1 MVLALLAGRRK
12 RGLALPWSLS
22 TFLVLTLAIGAV
34 AGVMTGDLLQA
45 LYGWRNDFEP
55 LLLLAV
61 VPLVLSEANA
71 RHLLTAIAAAGEAA
85 AAIAI
90 VTHQAGLSWLLSLNL
105 GQPPGAPPIPSSYF
119 SSGSLIPRAFSPYVG
134 PNELGLA
141 CVFVLAV
148 ILYRTDW
155 TRSRRGWLAVLPLVA
170 LLLTASRSAWLGL
183 GMLVVFELVR
193 QLRSKQL
200 MAVRM
205 AAVAVS
211 VGALVGALALLISSG
226 DPSIGGHQASL
237 SQSLN
242 LLLAHPF
249 GLGTGV
255 VGPRATRFANSGVLT
270 ESFFLVIALEA
281 GVLALVCYIGV
292 MIAAGVTLMRARL
305 APGTNNDLIVLGVA
319 AMAASV
325 PSQLVLPTLQD
336 GAVSWLLWLIVAVSI
351 SQCLRVA
358 RARRQ
363 RDRNASVTVVPAEV
377 A

>member
-1 MVLALLAGRRK
+1 
-12 RGLALPWSLS
+12 
-22 TFLVLTLAIGAV
+22 
-34 AGVMTGDLLQA
+34 
-45 LYGWRNDFEP
+45 
-55 LLLLAV
+55 
-61 VPLVLSEANA
+61 
-71 RHLLTAIAAAGEAA
+71 
-85 AAIAI
+85 
-90 VTHQAGLSWLLSLNL
+90 
-105 GQPPGAPPIPSSYF
+105 
-119 SSGSLIPRAFSPYVG
+119 
-134 PNELGLA
+134 
-141 CVFVLAV
+141 
-148 ILYRTDW
+148 
-155 TRSRRGWLAVLPLVA
+155 
-170 LLLTASRSAWLGL
+170 
-183 GMLVVFELVR
+183 MLVVFELVR

-305 APGTNNDLIVLGVA
+305 ASGTNNDLIVLGVA